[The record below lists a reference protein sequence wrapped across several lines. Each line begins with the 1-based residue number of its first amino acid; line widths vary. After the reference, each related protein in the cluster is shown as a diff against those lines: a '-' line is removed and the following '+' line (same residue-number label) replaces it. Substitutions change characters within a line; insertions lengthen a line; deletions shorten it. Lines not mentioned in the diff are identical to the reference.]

1 MHHIENDTIAGTIGG
16 TILAILPQLN
26 SLDVVR
32 TVILAA
38 VGAVA
43 SFLVT
48 QLCKWMWN
56 RIKSKISRLR
66 SRQVFNQGSKG
77 QKSKEDDEK

>member
-1 MHHIENDTIAGTIGG
+1 MAGMHHIENDTIAGTIGG

-26 SLDVVR
+26 TLDVTR
-32 TVILAA
+32 TIILAA

-48 QLCKWMWN
+48 QLCKWIWK
-56 RIKSKISRLR
+56 RIKSKL
-66 SRQVFNQGSKG
+66 FNQSSKG
-77 QKSKEDDEK
+77 HKSEEHDKN

>member
-1 MHHIENDTIAGTIGG
+1 MIVMAGMHHIENDTIAGTIGG

-26 SLDVVR
+26 SLDVTR
-32 TVILAA
+32 TIILAA

-48 QLCKWMWN
+48 QLCKWLWG
-56 RIKSKISRLR
+56 RIKSKL
-66 SRQVFNQGSKG
+66 FNR
-77 QKSKEDDEK
+77 KSKENDEK

>member
-1 MHHIENDTIAGTIGG
+1 MAHHVESDTIAGTVAG
-16 TILAILPQLN
+16 TILSVLPNLEAA
-26 SLDVVR
+26 DVLT

-48 QLCKWMWN
+48 QLLKWILK
-56 RIKSKISRLR
+56 RIR
-66 SRQVFNQGSKG
+66 KG
-77 QKSKEDDEK
+77 P

>member
-26 SLDVVR
+26 SLDVTR
-32 TVILAA
+32 TIILAA

-48 QLCKWMWN
+48 QLCKWLWI
-56 RIKSKISRLR
+56 RIRSKFSRLR
-66 SRQVFNQGSKG
+66 SRQMFNQSPKR
-77 QKSKEDDEK
+77 QKSKEHDKK

>member
-1 MHHIENDTIAGTIGG
+1 MAGMHHIENDTIAGTIGG

-26 SLDVVR
+26 TLDVTR
-32 TVILAA
+32 TIILAA

-48 QLCKWMWN
+48 QMCKWLWS
-56 RIKSKISRLR
+56 RIKNKL
-66 SRQVFNQGSKG
+66 FNR
-77 QKSKEDDEK
+77 KSKEDDKN

>member
-26 SLDVVR
+26 SLDVTR
-32 TVILAA
+32 TIILAA

-48 QLCKWMWN
+48 QLCKWVWK
-56 RIKSKISRLR
+56 RIKSKFSRLR
-66 SRQVFNQGSKG
+66 SRQVFNR
-77 QKSKEDDEK
+77 KSKEDDKN